1 MEEGRH
7 RGGDRARGDDE
18 GRGEARGEEATRRA
32 RRLFSTV
39 GDLTMV
45 RARRWDDAMG
55 RGRGDARVGAFAVE
69 TRGDG
74 ARVDG
79 CVVRASRGWM
89 DRPRGVDVARWGA

>member
-1 MEEGRH
+1 
-7 RGGDRARGDDE
+7 
-18 GRGEARGEEATRRA
+18 
-32 RRLFSTV
+32 
-39 GDLTMV
+39 
-45 RARRWDDAMG
+45 MG

-89 DRPRGVDVARWGA
+89 DRPRGVDDARWGA